1 MSPAAGQ
8 AQREVTMEQDTLS
21 IFQKIA
27 PDLMGTIKERY
38 LLLRH
43 IADAEPVGRRTLA
56 GLSGLSERVVRS
68 HVDVLRRSGIVRF
81 TTMGISMEP
90 DGKKMM
96 PDLLECFLRL
106 NNLEDMQRQIRQ
118 ALGLKEVYIVP
129 GDSDHDK
136 TAKEELGRKGAL
148 LLNDLLAGVDI
159 IAISGGSTMAEVA
172 HMLPESHAGVTI
184 LPARGSMG
192 NHVELQAN
200 YIAASV
206 AARTHSSYR
215 MIHLPEGV
223 SESAL
228 RIMLESDAQSRE
240 NVALTAQAQVVVFG
254 IGRADKMA
262 KQRGMT
268 SHQRQT
274 LQTLGARGES
284 LGCYCSID
292 GRILYGNNNIGI
304 SLKDIKHH
312 KHVIAIAGGAS
323 KAEAIVAVMRTCRT
337 GILVTDEGAAEAMM
351 KWI

>member
-1 MSPAAGQ
+1 M
-8 AQREVTMEQDTLS
+8 EVKMEQDTLS

-27 PDLMGTIKERY
+27 PDIMGTIKERY

-43 IADAEPVGRRTLA
+43 ISDAEPVGRRTLA

-68 HVDVLRRSGIVRF
+68 HVDVLRRSGLVRF

-90 DGKKMM
+90 EGKALM

-106 NNLEDMQRQIRQ
+106 NNLDDMQRRIRQ
-118 ALGLKEVYIVP
+118 ALGLKNVYIVP
-129 GDSDHDK
+129 GDSDTDK
-136 TAKEELGRKGAL
+136 TACEELGRKGAL
-148 LLNDLLAGVDI
+148 LLNDLLGSVSI
-159 IAISGGSTMAEVA
+159 VAISGGSTMAEIA
-172 HMLPESHAGVTI
+172 RMLPESNAGATI

-192 NHVELQAN
+192 NHVEFQAN
-200 YIAASV
+200 YIAAAV
-206 AARTHSSYR
+206 AAKTHSSYR

-228 RIMLESDAQSRE
+228 RLMFESDAQARE
-240 NVALTAQAQVVVFG
+240 NVAMTSQAQVVVFG

-268 SHQRQT
+268 EHQRQT
-274 LQTLGARGES
+274 LETLGARGES
-284 LGCYCSID
+284 LGCYCSLD
-292 GRILYGNNNIGI
+292 GRILYGSNNIGI

-312 KHVIAIAGGAS
+312 PHVIAVAGGAS

-337 GILVTDEGAAEAMM
+337 GILVTDEGAAEKMM
-351 KWI
+351 KMI

>member
-1 MSPAAGQ
+1 MT
-8 AQREVTMEQDTLS
+8 AQREVTMEHDALR

-81 TTMGISMEP
+81 TSMGISMEP
-90 DGKKMM
+90 EGKAMM
-96 PDLLECFLRL
+96 PALLECFLRL
-106 NNLEDMQRQIRQ
+106 SNADDMQRQIRQ
-118 ALGLKEVYIVP
+118 ALGLQEVHIVP
-129 GDSDHDK
+129 GNSDEDK
-136 TAKEELGRKGAL
+136 TALEELGRRGAL
-148 LLNDLLAGVDI
+148 LLNDLLGGAEI
-159 IAISGGSTMAEVA
+159 IAVSGGSTMAEVA
-172 HMLPESHAGVTI
+172 RMLPESRAGVMV

-200 YIAASV
+200 YIAAAV

-215 MIHLPEGV
+215 MIHLPEGI
-223 SESAL
+223 SEPAL
-228 RIMLESDAQSRE
+228 RIMFESDAQARE
-240 NVALTAQAQVVVFG
+240 NVALTAKADVVVFG

-268 SHQRQT
+268 AHQRQT
-274 LQTLGARGES
+274 LKTLGARGES
-284 LGCYCSID
+284 LGCYCSLD
-292 GRILYGNNNIGI
+292 GRILYGSNSTGI

-312 KHVIAIAGGAS
+312 KHIIAVAGGAA
-323 KAEAIVAVMRTCRT
+323 KAEAILSVMRTCRT
-337 GILVTDEGAAEAMM
+337 GILVTDEGAAEKMM
-351 KWI
+351 KWL